1 MKTKWFRVCA
11 ILSLFLVGSL
21 PVAAAMSARALK
33 NECTAELNAA
43 GDAQHQALSAAETSW
58 KLGHRTGYIA
68 GFMDASQN
76 IREGVS
82 VKQIEDAF
90 IQYMQKHALEEESTA
105 WWILELSARDA
116 GLTYK
121 K

>member
-1 MKTKWFRVCA
+1 
-11 ILSLFLVGSL
+11 
-21 PVAAAMSARALK
+21 MSARALK
-33 NECTAELNAA
+33 SECTAELSTA

-58 KLGHRTGYIA
+58 KLGHCTGYVA
-68 GFMDASQN
+68 GFMDANQN
-76 IREGVS
+76 IRDGVS

-105 WWILELSARDA
+105 WSVLEASARDA